1 MGQHAEETLVL
12 PSPVGPIALRS
23 REGCLLSLG
32 FTPDQPLETEP
43 KGFLAEVATQIL
55 AYFADPGFRFEI
67 PLFPRG
73 TPFQNKVWQGL
84 RDIPA
89 GRVLT
94 YGQLA
99 RLLETGPR
107 AVGLGCRTNPWPL
120 IVPCHR
126 VISAQG
132 PGGYMGKANEGF
144 LAIKRRLLAHE
155 GIPV

>member
-1 MGQHAEETLVL
+1 MLQPVEETLVL
-12 PSPVGPIALRS
+12 MSPVGSIALWTQGDRLLALRFT
-23 REGCLLSLG
+23 REPPG
-32 FTPDQPLETEP
+32 ETEP
-43 KGFLAEVATQIL
+43 RGFLAEVAAQIR
-55 AYFADPGFRFEI
+55 AYFADPGFRFDI
-67 PLFPRG
+67 PLTVQG
-73 TPFQNKVWQGL
+73 TPFQNRVWQAL

-94 YGQLA
+94 YGQVA

-132 PGGYMGKANEGF
+132 PGGYMGKANEAF
-144 LAIKRRLLAHE
+144 LAIKRRLLVHE
-155 GIPV
+155 GIRL

>member
-1 MGQHAEETLVL
+1 MLQPVEETLVL
-12 PSPVGPIALRS
+12 ASPVGPIALRS
-23 REGCLLSLG
+23 REGHLLSLG

-43 KGFLAEVATQIL
+43 GGFLAEVVAQIR
-55 AYFADPGFRFEI
+55 AYFADPGFRFAI
-67 PLFPRG
+67 PLAVRG
-73 TPFQNKVWQGL
+73 TPFQNRVWQAL
-84 RDIPA
+84 REIPA

-94 YGQLA
+94 YGELA
-99 RLLETGPR
+99 RRLETAPR
-107 AVGLGCRTNPWPL
+107 AIGLGCRTNPWPL

-155 GIPV
+155 GVRM

>member
-1 MGQHAEETLVL
+1 MLQPVEETLVL
-12 PSPVGPIALRS
+12 ASPVGFIALRS
-23 REGCLLSLG
+23 REGHLLSLG
-32 FTPDQPLETEP
+32 FTPDRPLETEP
-43 KGFLAEVATQIL
+43 RGFLAEVAAQIR
-55 AYFADPGFRFEI
+55 AYFADSGFRFTI
-67 PLFPRG
+67 PLAARG
-73 TPFQNKVWQGL
+73 TPFQNRVWQAL

-94 YGQLA
+94 YGELA
-99 RLLETGPR
+99 RRLETGPR
-107 AVGLGCRTNPWPL
+107 AIGLGCRTNPWPL

-155 GIPV
+155 GVRM